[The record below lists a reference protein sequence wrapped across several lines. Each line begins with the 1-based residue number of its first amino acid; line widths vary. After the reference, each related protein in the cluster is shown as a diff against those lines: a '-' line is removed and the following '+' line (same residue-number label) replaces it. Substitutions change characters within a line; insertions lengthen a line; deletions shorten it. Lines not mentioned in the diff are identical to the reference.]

1 MRLLASF
8 LLIFGLLGCVPRGKV
23 GKSANFIKT
32 ELYFGLNIPNGG
44 RVEDPDFERFVD
56 TCLSPRFAEGLTVLQ
71 AQGQWQDT
79 ASKKVER
86 EDSRIV
92 VLLYPRKS
100 RKAKSALIEQVRQSY
115 QKAFE
120 QQSVMRVD
128 MPVRTSF

>member
-8 LLIFGLLGCVPRGKV
+8 LLFFGLFGCVPRANLS
-23 GKSANFIKT
+23 KSANFIKT

-92 VLLYPRKS
+92 ILLYPRKS
-100 RKAKSALIEQVRQSY
+100 RKAKNVLIEQARGSY
-115 QKAFE
+115 QKSFE